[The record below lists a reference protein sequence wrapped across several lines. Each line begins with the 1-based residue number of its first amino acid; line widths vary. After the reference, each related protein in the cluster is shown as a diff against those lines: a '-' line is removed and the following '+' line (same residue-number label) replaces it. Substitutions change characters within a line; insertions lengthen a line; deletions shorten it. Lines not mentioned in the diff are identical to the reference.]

1 MLIVAWETTAAC
13 NLKCGYCRACASVVP
28 EEDELTTD
36 EAQSFIDSIT
46 PLQPMLILSGG
57 EPLLRPDIFQLAR
70 YAKAHGLR
78 VSLATNGTLL
88 TPQMANEIAASGIG
102 RVSISL
108 DGAKAEMHDENRGRG
123 SFEAATK
130 GLEYLKGKVDFQIN
144 FTITKRNES
153 EILEVFRLA
162 ETAGA
167 VALHF
172 FFLVPTG
179 RGKDDDLI
187 TPKRQEELL
196 RMIDGQRAKTELEVQ
211 VTCAPQYT
219 LVAAPERKGRRGGC
233 LAGKN
238 FIFVS
243 RRGEVYPCGYL
254 PVKAGSIREKD
265 FIEIWKNSP
274 VLESLRTHPLK
285 GKCGN
290 CSHNNICGGCRA
302 RAWALKGDFLDADPQ
317 CCLAV

>member
-88 TPQMANEIAASGIG
+88 TPQMADEIAASGIG

-219 LVAAPERKGRRGGC
+219 LVAATERKGRRGGC

-243 RRGEVYPCGYL
+243 RRGEVHPCGYL
-254 PVKAGSIREKD
+254 PVKAGSIREKNFKD
-265 FIEIWKNSP
+265 IWKNSP

-285 GKCGN
+285 GKCGS
-290 CSHNNICGGCRA
+290 CSHNDICGGCRA

-317 CCLAV
+317 CSLAV